1 LILGRGGRRR
11 MMYDTK
17 GPPGVFDD
25 REVARELLHELAGQ
39 SS

>member
-1 LILGRGGRRR
+1 

-25 REVARELLHELAGQ
+25 REVARELLREMAGQ

>member
-1 LILGRGGRRR
+1 

-25 REVARELLHELAGQ
+25 REVARELLRELQGQ
-39 SS
+39 SDWE